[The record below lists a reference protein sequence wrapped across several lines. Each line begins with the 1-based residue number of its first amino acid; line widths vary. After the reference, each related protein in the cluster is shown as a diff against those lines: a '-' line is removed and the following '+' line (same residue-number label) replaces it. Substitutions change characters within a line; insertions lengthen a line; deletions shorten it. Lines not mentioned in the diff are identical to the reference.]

1 MKQFLVIQTAFLGD
15 AVLATG
21 LLEKLHAWY
30 PDAAIDLVVRK
41 GNDGLFQQ
49 HPFLRKLFVWDKR
62 TDKNRHLFDLIGEL
76 RKTEYDHI
84 INCQRFFS
92 TGLMTVLARGKEKI
106 GYDKNPLAI
115 GFTRNVEHIIGDGR
129 HEMDRLNALIEHLT
143 DDTRPM
149 PRLYPTPAARAD
161 AERLSFQFTEGEGR
175 YVCIA
180 PASVW
185 FTKQW
190 PEAKW
195 IELVKAL
202 PKDLHVF
209 LIGAPSDGPL
219 CQRIIKAAGRGQD
232 LSEHHSLLASAA
244 LMEGAAMNYVNDSAP
259 LHIASA
265 MNAPVTAVFCSTVP
279 TFGFGPLR
287 ANGRIVETTEQL
299 DCRPCG
305 LHGHRAC
312 PKGHFR
318 CALGIEVARVVA

>member
-1 MKQFLVIQTAFLGD
+1 MKRFLVIQTAFLGD

-62 TDKNRHLFDLIGEL
+62 AHKNRHLFDLIGEL

-115 GFTRNVEHIIGDGR
+115 GFARNVEHIIGDGR

-143 DDTRPM
+143 DGTRPM

-195 IELVKAL
+195 IELIKAL
-202 PKDLHVF
+202 PQDLHVF

-219 CQRIIKAAGRGQD
+219 CQRIIQAAGRGHD
-232 LSEHHSLLASAA
+232 LSEELSLLASAA

-279 TFGFGPLR
+279 AFGFGPLR
-287 ANGRIVETTEQL
+287 ANGRIMETTEQL

-318 CALGIEVARVVA
+318 CALGIATTSILE